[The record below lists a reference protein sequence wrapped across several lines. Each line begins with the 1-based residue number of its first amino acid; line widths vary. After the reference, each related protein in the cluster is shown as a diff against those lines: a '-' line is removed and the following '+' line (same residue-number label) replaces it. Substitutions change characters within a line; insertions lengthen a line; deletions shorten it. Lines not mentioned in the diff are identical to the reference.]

1 MDELH
6 VIFGTGTLGR
16 HTATAL
22 LGMGYRV
29 RLINRSGRMDS
40 IPQGAE
46 LAAAHALDPDSTSPL
61 LAGAATVYQCAQ
73 PPYNRWAAEFPALQ
87 QAVLDAT
94 AKAGARLVV
103 AENLYMYGA
112 PDGKLLKETTPYAP
126 CSRKG
131 QVRTEMT
138 KRLFAAHEAGQ
149 VQVASIRGSDFFG
162 PWEPVNGAMVF
173 KAALAGKTV
182 NLLGSLNQPHSFSYV
197 VDFGRALAIA
207 GTDKRTLGRAWHL
220 PSGPAITQSQLV
232 DLLSKALDRPVKAM
246 AAGRLIL
253 SMLGLFNPGARE
265 VVEMLYE
272 FTAPFIIDASDMET
286 TFGFTATP
294 MEERISE
301 TLAWAKDWK

>member
-1 MDELH
+1 MGELH
-6 VIFGTGTLGR
+6 VIFGTGPLGR

-22 LGMGYRV
+22 LGMGHRV

-40 IPQGAE
+40 IPPGAE
-46 LAAAHALDPDSTSPL
+46 LTAANALDPDSTGPL

-73 PPYNRWAAEFPALQ
+73 PPYHRWAAEFPALQ
-87 QAVLDAT
+87 QAVLDAA

-112 PDGKLLKETTPYAP
+112 PAGNPLKETTPYSP

-138 KRLFAAHEAGQ
+138 KRLFAAHTAGK
-149 VQVASIRGSDFFG
+149 VQATSIRGSDFFG

-207 GTDKRTLGRAWHL
+207 GTDVRTLGRAWHL
-220 PSGPAITQSQLV
+220 PSGPAITQNQLV

-246 AAGRLIL
+246 AAGRLML
-253 SMLGLFNPGARE
+253 GMLGLFNPGARE
-265 VVEMLYE
+265 VLEMLYE

-294 MEERISE
+294 MEKRISE
-301 TLAWAKDWK
+301 TLAWAKDWQ